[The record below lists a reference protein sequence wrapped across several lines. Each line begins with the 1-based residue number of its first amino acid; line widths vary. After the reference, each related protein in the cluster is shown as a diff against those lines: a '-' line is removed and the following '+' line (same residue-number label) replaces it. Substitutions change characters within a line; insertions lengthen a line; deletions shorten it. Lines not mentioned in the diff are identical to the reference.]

1 MSSAPPD
8 SRADFLFREDLAEL
22 APFVDD
28 LIRWEDERQARK
40 LIFIPS
46 QSYAPRAVRK
56 ALGSRFQN
64 VYAEGYPPTRMTR
77 DPEARLHDISWQL
90 GFYRRYADRRFYK
103 GKDYVN
109 VLESLAQRRCA
120 EAFAHGSVR
129 PEHIHVNIQPLSGT
143 PANLG
148 VYWTLMEPGDTLM
161 GLDLYQGGHLSHG
174 SEFNI
179 SGQRYGVV
187 SYGVDPQTERLNY
200 DAIRDLA
207 LKYRPKV
214 IVAGYTSYPWA
225 PDWEKFAAIADEV
238 DAYLLADIAHV
249 AGMACAGVYPN
260 PVGIADVVTFTTH
273 KTMCGPRGAVI
284 MTTDQ
289 DLAQTIDLAVFPGEQ
304 GGPHVNKFAAMA
316 VAFEIAQT
324 DQFKQLQR
332 QIVANAQALA
342 EGLTERGLRLAYG
355 GTDTH
360 LMLVDLNSIPVGS
373 ARPTDLEYPV
383 YGEPAVRIMDLAGM
397 VANKNTIPG
406 DEETPLATGIRL
418 GTPWITQRGL
428 VEDDMD
434 AIAGLIHRL
443 LTSIEPFAYNGLIG
457 TLPRGKVDLD
467 VLEQVRL
474 GVAEVAER
482 AGIDFDHQHSGY
494 PHYTFLPQDSEPQSV
509 ALRVSGWRARQHVN
523 EIVTANALSLDPG
536 DVVTT
541 YILTRDGAL
550 MDEVV
555 VEREEQDELGR
566 DRFLVAP
573 TPEQAARVTS
583 WLRGL
588 SDGYTLFDGEDVFRK
603 VQGPVVV
610 EETDRDVGPRDD
622 AAEAG
627 TPAKVLFEEHPERFD
642 LRKPYFVGQSELDDF
657 GPEIRREKWHWD
669 ESDGGELKR
678 TPLYEIHKEMGAKMV
693 PFAGWEMPIW
703 YSSVSEE
710 HRAVR
715 DAAGLFDVGHM
726 GVFEVRGPNA
736 VTFLD
741 TVFSNYAAWLEDGQS
756 MYGYFFEPDG
766 SVIDDGII
774 YRIRANHF
782 YMVINA
788 SNADKDWDWLNAVNE
803 RRVLIDSRRPWIE
816 VEAQAELHNLKDA
829 SAAGQQ
835 KVDLALQGPASLEV
849 LQELTDDGELEAE
862 LARVRRTEVVECELT
877 GVPLVIA
884 RTGYTGEEWGYEILV
899 HPDDAVTLW
908 NAILEAG
915 EPYGVKPC
923 GLACRDSTRIEAG
936 LPLYGHELAGP
947 FDIDP
952 IEAGFPGYVKYHK
965 PYFVG
970 RSALLA
976 EEGSRDR
983 EVVRFRVNEKG
994 TRRPQT
1000 GDPVVDR
1007 RGREIGK
1014 VTSCSIDVEGYLVG
1028 LAIVQGRYNV
1038 PETPVAIFPLHGES
1052 LGEALLR
1059 GRRVTLPVEATV
1071 LTRFPEE
1078 EGARP
1083 AWMGVE
1089 D

>member
-1 MSSAPPD
+1 MSSD
-8 SRADFLFREDLAEL
+8 TSESKSDFLFRDDLAAL

-28 LIRWEDERQARK
+28 LIRWEGERQARK

-46 QSYAPRAVRK
+46 QSYAPEAVRQ

-64 VYAEGYPPTRMTR
+64 IYAEGYPPTRMTR
-77 DPEARLHDISWQL
+77 DPEPRLHDVPWQL
-90 GFYRRYADRRFYK
+90 AFYRRYADRRFYK

-109 VLESLAQRRCA
+109 LVECLAQRRCA
-120 EAFAHGSVR
+120 QLFAHDAIR

-187 SYGVDPQTERLNY
+187 SYGVDPRTERLDY

-207 LKYRPKV
+207 LEHRPKV

-225 PDWEKFAAIADEV
+225 PDWEKFRAIADEV

-249 AGMACAGVYPN
+249 AGMASAGVYPN

-289 DLAQTIDLAVFPGEQ
+289 DIAQTVDMAIFPGEQ

-324 DQFKQLQR
+324 DQFKQLQQ

-342 EGLTERGLRLAYG
+342 AGLTERGLRLAYG
-355 GTDTH
+355 GTNTH
-360 LMLVDLNSIPVGS
+360 LMLVDLNSIAVDS
-373 ARPTDLEYPV
+373 AAPTDLTYPV

-418 GTPWITQRGL
+418 GTPWLTQRGL
-428 VEDDMD
+428 VEGDMD
-434 AIAGLIHRL
+434 VIAGLIHRL
-443 LTSIEPFAYNGLIG
+443 LTNIKPFAYNSLIG

-467 VLEQVRL
+467 VLEGVRR
-474 GVAEVAER
+474 GVAEVAEK
-482 AGIDFDHQHSGY
+482 AGIDFEYEESEY
-494 PHYTFLPQDSEPQSV
+494 PHYTFLPQEPEPQPLT
-509 ALRVSGWRARQHVN
+509 LRVSGWRARQHIDEV
-523 EIVTANALSLDPG
+523 ITSNALSLEPG
-536 DVVTT
+536 DVITT
-541 YILTRDGAL
+541 YLLSREGDLI
-550 MDEVV
+550 DEVV
-555 VEREEQDELGR
+555 VEREEQDEHGR
-566 DRFLVAP
+566 DRFLVTP
-573 TPEQAARVTS
+573 TPENGSRVLS

-588 SDGYTLFDGEDVFRK
+588 SDGYTLFDDEDVFHK

-610 EETDRDVGPRDD
+610 DEIGAVVERGGD

-627 TPAKVLFEEHPERFD
+627 TPAQALFEAHPERFD
-642 LRKPYFVGQSELDDF
+642 LSKPYFVGQSRLERF
-657 GPEIRREKWHWD
+657 GPEVDTERWHW
-669 ESDGGELKR
+669 EEPEAELKR
-678 TPLYEIHKEMGAKMV
+678 TPLHAVHKEMGAKMV

-710 HRAVR
+710 HQAVR
-715 DAAGLFDVGHM
+715 NAAGLFDVGHM
-726 GVFEVRGPNA
+726 GVFEVTGPNA
-736 VTFLD
+736 TVFLD
-741 TVFSNYAAWLEDGQS
+741 TVFSNYAAWIEDGQS
-756 MYGYFFEPDG
+756 MYGYFLEPGG
-766 SVIDDGII
+766 SVIDDGIV
-774 YRIRANHF
+774 YRVSADHF
-782 YMVINA
+782 YMIINA
-788 SNADKDWDWLNAVNE
+788 SNEDKDWDWLNAVNE
-803 RRVLIDSRRPWIE
+803 GQVLIDDERPW
-816 VEAQAELHNLKDA
+816 VEPEARATLSNLKDPA
-829 SAAGQQ
+829 LGDQQ
-835 KVDLALQGPASLEV
+835 KRDIALQGPASLEV
-849 LQELTDDGELEAE
+849 LQKLTDDAELRAD
-862 LARVRRTEVVECELT
+862 LARVPRTELIECELA
-877 GVPLVIA
+877 GIPLVVT

-899 HPDDAVTLW
+899 HPDDMVTLW

-915 EPYGVKPC
+915 DPLGVKPC
-923 GLACRDSTRIEAG
+923 GLGCRDSTRIEAG

-947 FDIDP
+947 FEIDP
-952 IEAGFPGYVKYHK
+952 VEAGFPGYVKYHK
-965 PYFVG
+965 PFFVG
-970 RSALLA
+970 RRALLA
-976 EEGSRDR
+976 QEDSRER
-983 EVVRFRVNEKG
+983 ELIRFRVNEKG

-1007 RGREIGK
+1007 RGNEIGK

-1028 LAIVQGRYNV
+1028 LAIVQKRYNV
-1038 PETPVAIFPLHGES
+1038 PETPIAIFPLRGES
-1052 LGEALLR
+1052 LDEALLR
-1059 GRRVTLPVEATV
+1059 GRRVALPIEATV
-1071 LTRFPEE
+1071 LTRFPET

-1083 AWMGVE
+1083 AWMGAE